1 MERLDSPPFFLL
13 AEKLRTKYWEQ
24 SSVRCVF
31 PDAHAVEGTVDEKK
45 GDQEKSRR
53 EDVGQCCAVLCRGQ
67 LHGELDG
74 EQAEERRELDD
85 WIECDGRGVLE
96 RIADGVANDSSVV
109 ERGALL
115 FELDLNDLLGVV
127 PGAAGVGHENG
138 LIQAKNG
145 DGEKVADKKE
155 GLDESEGQ
163 RGKKYRDENV
173 QHAFLRVLRANLDD
187 FLAVCDA
194 GGSGSFELDV
204 GFDEFNSAVSARSYG
219 LRGSAGEPVNHG
231 ATGDQAENERRVKE
245 RKIIDVL
252 AQAFGERHDD
262 RKDHRG
268 CPDDRCA
275 DEHGFG
281 SSLESVAG
289 AIVAFEHFLGAPKI
303 HVDVV
308 ILLELSFDARNLFNQ
323 GKLID

>member
-109 ERGALL
+109 ERRAFLL
-115 FELDLNDLLGVV
+115 ELDLNDLLGVV
-127 PGAAGVGHENG
+127 PGASGVSHENR
-138 LIQAKNG
+138 
-145 DGEKVADKKE
+145 
-155 GLDESEGQ
+155 SE
-163 RGKKYRDENV
+163 
-173 QHAFLRVLRANLDD
+173 
-187 FLAVCDA
+187 
-194 GGSGSFELDV
+194 
-204 GFDEFNSAVSARSYG
+204 
-219 LRGSAGEPVNHG
+219 
-231 ATGDQAENERRVKE
+231 ERRVGKSVDLGGRRIIKKKK
-245 RKIIDVL
+245 RKYY
-252 AQAFGERHDD
+252 
-262 RKDHRG
+262 
-268 CPDDRCA
+268 
-275 DEHGFG
+275 
-281 SSLESVAG
+281 
-289 AIVAFEHFLGAPKI
+289 IVA
-303 HVDVV
+303 
-308 ILLELSFDARNLFNQ
+308 
-323 GKLID
+323 